1 MMNLFLKNEVPI
13 SDNSELTLTSLNT
26 NRKPLAFLLM
36 MSFIESNLAF
46 LTGSWAVT
54 KLVSKESNANNKNFV
69 FMVNFRLCFR
79 GNKNMHF
86 CYKNAFYSEFCANMM
101 PKK

>member
-36 MSFIESNLAF
+36 MSFIESNLSF
-46 LTGSWAVT
+46 LTGS
-54 KLVSKESNANNKNFV
+54 
-69 FMVNFRLCFR
+69 
-79 GNKNMHF
+79 
-86 CYKNAFYSEFCANMM
+86 
-101 PKK
+101 

>member
-1 MMNLFLKNEVPI
+1 
-13 SDNSELTLTSLNT
+13 
-26 NRKPLAFLLM
+26 
-36 MSFIESNLAF
+36 
-46 LTGSWAVT
+46 
-54 KLVSKESNANNKNFV
+54 
-69 FMVNFRLCFR
+69 MVNFRLCFR